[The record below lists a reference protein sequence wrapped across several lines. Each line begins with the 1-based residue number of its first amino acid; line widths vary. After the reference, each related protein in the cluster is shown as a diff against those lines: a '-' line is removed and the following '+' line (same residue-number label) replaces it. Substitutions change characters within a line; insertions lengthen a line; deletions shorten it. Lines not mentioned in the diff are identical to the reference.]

1 MNRTSDSMKTKTA
14 KPRPPCLPS
23 GFVIEI
29 GGKPTAPCVDFSPPV
44 LMVTEMKPKV
54 FPRRRTAVLAE
65 KRLISTVKQV
75 RGSMVDDMPIVRRL
89 LEESKSPL
97 NIISLRERE
106 KARRAQAKF
115 EAAEAKANAKARA
128 NP

>member
-1 MNRTSDSMKTKTA
+1 
-14 KPRPPCLPS
+14 
-23 GFVIEI
+23 
-29 GGKPTAPCVDFSPPV
+29 
-44 LMVTEMKPKV
+44 MVTEMKPKV
-54 FPRRRTAVLAE
+54 FPRRSAAVLAE

-115 EAAEAKANAKARA
+115 EAAEARANAKARA